1 MLGKIKYSYIP
12 KEKSTDAILSS
23 LAYAIKASNALDYKI
38 IDSVASGARIY
49 PEEVKD
55 YVIRCHHEEL
65 KAQIRKEAEAGIEII
80 ILNAFCLD
88 LDEIRNDFCELV
100 EEYDIMLCV
109 NILTDLEKGS
119 NISIVIE
126 TDIKDLD
133 EEEWVVVR
141 QEILDSLDAVKDGKT
156 TANNKKD
163 DLSGLLE
170 IFGLKDLYKN
180 NYKDDDEDEL
190 IFDDEEVD
198 IKEQYSHCIKDS
210 EMSISLT
217 TSNDILIETDDD
229 FVLVPK
235 KQVSFLVSTLQKL
248 VK

>member
-38 IDSVASGARIY
+38 IDSIASGTRLY

-55 YVIRCHHEEL
+55 YVTRCHHEEL
-65 KAQIRKEAEAGIEII
+65 KTRIRKEAEAGIEII
-80 ILNAFCLD
+80 ILNGFCLD
-88 LDEIRNDFCELV
+88 LDEVRNDFCELV
-100 EEYDIMLCV
+100 EEYDIMLCI

-133 EEEWVVVR
+133 MDEWETVR
-141 QEILDSLDAVKDGKT
+141 QEILDSLDAVKNEKNGVP
-156 TANNKKD
+156 NKKE
-163 DLSGLLE
+163 DLAGLLE
-170 IFGLKDLYKN
+170 IFGLKDLYM
-180 NYKDDDEDEL
+180 DEDGEEL
-190 IFDDEEVD
+190 IFDEDDVD
-198 IKEQYSHCIKDS
+198 IKEQYSHILRDS
-210 EMSISLT
+210 EISVSLT
-217 TSNDILIETDDD
+217 TSNDVLIEANDE